1 MRRELCDECV
11 LVGDLDAFLVVSK
24 FFAGAIQQHT
34 MTLVLTS
41 ARTMAC
47 ARIWSFGDPETL
59 CARGEACLLGPVASP
74 IWGMRGSVMNLFAS
88 LSTSGSRL
96 GLLKS
101 VPIRRSMSEIL
112 GGGGGLA
119 GGLRGKGLRD
129 SGTPITAGD
138 ADRLWTGVPVR
149 IMVEPAALMRMMP
162 DTPCSDPVE

>member
-1 MRRELCDECV
+1 M
-11 LVGDLDAFLVVSK
+11 
-24 FFAGAIQQHT
+24 I
-34 MTLVLTS
+34 
-41 ARTMAC
+41 
-47 ARIWSFGDPETL
+47 
-59 CARGEACLLGPVASP
+59 
-74 IWGMRGSVMNLFAS
+74 
-88 LSTSGSRL
+88 
-96 GLLKS
+96 
-101 VPIRRSMSEIL
+101 EIL